1 MDYANG
7 KIYMLEPICEYDEG
21 DVYYGST
28 VSTLVKRLC
37 NHKRPSNDCNSK
49 LLFDKYGRDNI
60 KIVLLE
66 ECPCDNISQ
75 LKAVEAKYQRENKCV
90 NKRIEGRTKKEHYQV
105 NRETILKK
113 QKEYYQDNR
122 EAINEKQKEYDQA
135 NREKINEYQKEYY
148 QVNREKISEHYQANR
163 EKIIEKQKEHYQ
175 VNREKHREKITCE
188 CGRIICRDAMTRHKK
203 SKVHLE
209 NI

>member
-1 MDYANG
+1 MDYKNG

-28 VSTLVKRLC
+28 ASTLVKRLC
-37 NHKRPSNDCNSK
+37 NHKKTSNDCKSK
-49 LLFDKYGRDNI
+49 LLFDKYGRENI

-75 LKAVEAKYQRENKCV
+75 LNAVEAKYQRENKCV
-90 NKRIEGRTKKEHYQV
+90 NKNIAGRTKKEHYQ
-105 NRETILKK
+105 
-113 QKEYYQDNR
+113 DNR
-122 EAINEKQKEYDQA
+122 EAILEQTKEY
-135 NREKINEYQKEYY
+135 K
-148 QVNREKISEHYQANR
+148 QVNREKIAEQ
-163 EKIIEKQKEHYQ
+163 KKEHYQ
-175 VNREKHREKITCE
+175 DNREKHLEKITCE
-188 CGRIICRDAMTRHKK
+188 CGRIICRASMTRHKK